1 MSTSKTLQET
11 YDSLTG
17 FDEIAI
23 RQQFRT
29 PISALVDQETG
40 DMMLQARALMFVEL
54 RRSEQLAD
62 PTAYNRVMA
71 TPWADVRGYF
81 RNTDDE
87 QLDESAGSHVADY
100 QGEPDPLALGEQPT
114 S

>member
-1 MSTSKTLQET
+1 MSTSNTQQQT

-29 PISALVDQETG
+29 PISALVDEDTG
-40 DMMLQARALMFVEL
+40 DKMLTARALMFVEL
-54 RRSEQLAD
+54 RRTGVPDAEAHQGAMSAPWSTVRDYFAAEAAPADQGGDPAD
-62 PTAYNRVMA
+62 PTAP
-71 TPWADVRGYF
+71 TG
-81 RNTDDE
+81 
-87 QLDESAGSHVADY
+87 
-100 QGEPDPLALGEQPT
+100 QPT